1 MAFYSF
7 EMVIVG
13 VILLSGMAF
22 GGVHI
27 WRKRRKDA
35 EQNSLAQ
42 TKQNVESDNP
52 DL

>member
-1 MAFYSF
+1 
-7 EMVIVG
+7 MVLVG
-13 VILLSGMAF
+13 IILLSGMAA

-27 WRKRRKDA
+27 WRKRRKDE

-42 TKQNVESDNP
+42 ASQNAESENP

>member
-1 MAFYSF
+1 
-7 EMVIVG
+7 MVLVG
-13 VILLSGMAF
+13 IILLSAMAF

-42 TKQNVESDNP
+42 ASQNVESDNP